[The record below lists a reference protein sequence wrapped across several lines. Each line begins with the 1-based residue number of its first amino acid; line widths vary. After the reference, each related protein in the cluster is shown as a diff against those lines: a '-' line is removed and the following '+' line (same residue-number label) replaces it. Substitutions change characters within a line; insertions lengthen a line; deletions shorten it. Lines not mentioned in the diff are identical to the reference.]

1 MCKILFLISFFF
13 PAKILFSQNLIPN
26 SGFENYSDELIR
38 QHGLLTI
45 YFNQSS
51 WKSIGSIDLFSRVNE
66 TVPCNQFGKI
76 CPVSGKAYMG
86 MNAAYPREIAQSPL
100 KKTLEKDKTYCI
112 SFYVSTS
119 YKTDTAVKLRVL
131 FSDTLVVNFSC
142 FVFYPKTI
150 ALTECP
156 TQMDSWK
163 KVQAFYKARGSENY
177 FIIGNFDDELDPVQ
191 SKKHTWHGSYYFV
204 DDVLVKEISDGVSC
218 DCNVEM
224 TTEFFRVEETK
235 CKCALTASTNQ
246 QQKTTVVTLFF
257 QTGEYTLDTLSLLK
271 LDSITQLL
279 INNANLRLSINGYAD
294 IAGTETDNSYLS
306 FNRAKITADYL
317 IRNNIEKSRLS
328 YRGLGSIGTNENE
341 AIKSLSRKV
350 DIIIKQ

>member
-1 MCKILFLISFFF
+1 MCKILFLIFFF
-13 PAKILFSQNLIPN
+13 FSAKILFSQNLIPN
-26 SGFENYSDELIR
+26 SGFENYTDELIR
-38 QHGLLTI
+38 KHGLLTI
-45 YFNQSS
+45 YFNQNS
-51 WKSIGSIDLFSRVNE
+51 WKSFGSIDLFSRVNE

-86 MNAAYPREIAQSPL
+86 MNAVYPREIAQIPL
-100 KKTLEKDKTYCI
+100 KNTLEKDKTYCI

-119 YKTDTAVKLRVL
+119 NKTDTAVKLRVL
-131 FSDTLVVNFSC
+131 FSDTLVVNFSG

-150 ALTECP
+150 LLSECETE
-156 TQMDSWK
+156 MDSWK
-163 KVQAFYKARGSENY
+163 KVQAAYKARGSEKY
-177 FIIGNFDDELDPVQ
+177 FIIGNFDDELAPPK
-191 SKKHTWHGSYYFV
+191 SKKHTWHSSYYFV
-204 DDVLVKEISDGVSC
+204 DDVSVKEISDAVFC
-218 DCNVEM
+218 DCNVEI
-224 TTEFFRVEETK
+224 TTQFFPLEETK
-235 CKCALTASTNQ
+235 CRCGLTAIANQ
-246 QQKTTVVTLFF
+246 QQKTSVLTLFF

-294 IAGTETDNSYLS
+294 IAGKETDNSYLS

-317 IRNNIEKSRLS
+317 IRNNIEKTRLS

-350 DIIIKQ
+350 EIIIQ